1 MISCHKGYN
10 ILLAVNFTGGQFTG
24 GQFTGGQCFYTMISI
39 KENKIKVMTVY
50 IPF

>member
-1 MISCHKGYN
+1 MISCRKGYN
-10 ILLAVNFTGGQFTG
+10 ILLAVNFTG